1 MSSSLQ
7 GYVCDICGQAL
18 STLQSLRTH
27 KLRHEDNTAAAIPC
41 KLCPAT
47 FRHTQSYRKHVA
59 RVHES
64 KQLECEQCGKTYKH
78 QGSIL
83 FLIKSYVTCSHQTQ
97 VQSFKLQQL
106 ILLKLH
112 EYLR

>member
-1 MSSSLQ
+1 M
-7 GYVCDICGQAL
+7 CDICGQAL

-83 FLIKSYVTCSHQTQ
+83 FLIKSYATCSHQ
-97 VQSFKLQQL
+97 
-106 ILLKLH
+106 
-112 EYLR
+112 